1 MHKIYN
7 FISTGN
13 VYLVG
18 LNWKLEYVDYV
29 FTFGQDTN
37 LYFPNLFFCLI
48 LYMIS
53 LLTSLNTNFHYL
65 LPTSLQGII
74 RVEIQITVRRSG
86 SHVEHDSTH
95 S

>member
-37 LYFPNLFFCLI
+37 LIFPIYFFVI
-48 LYMIS
+48 V
-53 LLTSLNTNFHYL
+53 
-65 LPTSLQGII
+65 QV
-74 RVEIQITVRRSG
+74 RVIFI
-86 SHVEHDSTH
+86 
-95 S
+95 